1 MDWRPQ
7 VSEKLQEQCLAVVEL
22 VQFDSGEAAHGL
34 LRRVR
39 RADKQRLLAL
49 TRSSVPQRG
58 RRALRLY
65 KLSGERLAVT
75 RSWKGEDVAV
85 VDGMGEPADI
95 SVSFRLTFRDQGVFT
110 FWTTAPEQRAEFL
123 LKLLEV
129 LKREPGLG
137 PQVARLE
144 AEELRNL
151 VGRKTVDIAQTE
163 TPDAAGAQASPPP
176 AAAADPVLAAAAA
189 ARLGR
194 LSTSERDASSGAL
207 SESSSAME
215 TERSGRS
222 IPPTAVNETAPTP
235 APSVVEPSPVPGDRM
250 PRPDVAT
257 IIDRPPPNVDDVTT
271 LRALRSSLHAV
282 AWDMCA
288 ATSIP
293 AFADEQAREHALF
306 IRDAMRHSQDVLLE
320 VRSKLECL
328 QQELQSEGTRLQR
341 CRGDL
346 KHIEP
351 EVEALRRAIPPLE
364 TYYHNL
370 LRLRR
375 ALDELLQKSTVSE
388 AEWAV
393 IERLVDQPAAV
404 SEAASVATLLAEK
417 RAFCEQHRNV
427 RAVAEGSAQVN
438 RAIEQLAAYLGRV
451 VESAARTLIEVDDA
465 PMMTTAATTIE
476 EDAQRLQAACET
488 LLRMDPAYAEG
499 LAEVLAAA
507 IAELRWWRAEW
518 DRWRTLRLPPDSD
531 PEEPTVWQAFRE
543 QLAQRWAALRQ
554 QRDVL
559 VERLRRRV
567 AVEGIDMATL
577 VLERLYGPQAGT
589 EVERALHRLADG
601 ELQSFVWLATV
612 EVLRAEEEAGLSPKA
627 PQANGGR
634 ILGRL
639 GQSTRTEH
647 GPPPRTAGADDQQ
660 TETSGQREV
669 WLAWLSE
676 LRARCEARWDEF
688 VESVMQTIGQR
699 PTAALEML
707 SALCYGMFVA
717 SDGSPESG
725 RGIQRLQPHLEPLVR
740 RLDRVVGAKR
750 SPLRESGFADRLAA
764 DLRDNT
770 RMSAADA
777 VEVARLV
784 ERAAQTPLR

>member
-85 VDGMGEPADI
+85 VDGVDEPADI
-95 SVSFRLTFRDQGVFT
+95 SVSFRLTFRDQGAFT

-123 LKLLEV
+123 LELLEV
-129 LKREPGLG
+129 LKREPGPG

-151 VGRKTVDIAQTE
+151 VGRKTVDVAQTE
-163 TPDAAGAQASPPP
+163 TPDSADARASPPP
-176 AAAADPVLAAAAA
+176 AAAAG
-189 ARLGR
+189 LGR

-207 SESSSAME
+207 SESSSTME

-222 IPPTAVNETAPTP
+222 IPPTTLNETAPAP
-235 APSVVEPSPVPGDRM
+235 APFVAEPSPVPGDRM
-250 PRPDVAT
+250 PPPDVAAV
-257 IIDRPPPNVDDVTT
+257 IERPPPDVDDFTT
-271 LRALRSSLHAV
+271 LRALRPSLHAA

-288 ATSIP
+288 ATSMP

-306 IRDAMRHSQDVLLE
+306 IRNAMRHSQDVLLE

-328 QQELQSEGTRLQR
+328 QQELQSEETRLQR

-393 IERLVDQPAAV
+393 IERLVDQPTAV
-404 SEAASVATLLAEK
+404 SEATSVATLLAEK
-417 RAFCEQHRNV
+417 RAFCEQHCNV

-438 RAIEQLAAYLGRV
+438 RAIEQLAAHLGRA

-465 PMMTTAATTIE
+465 SMTTAAATME
-476 EDAQRLQAACET
+476 EDAQRLRVACEA

-507 IAELRWWRAEW
+507 IAESRWWRAEW
-518 DRWRTLRLPPDSD
+518 DRWRTLRLPSDSD
-531 PEEPTVWQAFRE
+531 PEEPTVWQAFRD
-543 QLAQRWAALRQ
+543 QLAQCWAALRQ

-559 VERLRRRV
+559 AKRLRRRV
-567 AVEGIDMATL
+567 AVGGIDMATL
-577 VLERLYGPQAGT
+577 VLERLYGPQAST

-601 ELQSFVWLATV
+601 ELQSFVWLAAV

-634 ILGRL
+634 TLGRL

-647 GPPPRTAGADDQQ
+647 GPPPRTAGADNQQ

-669 WLAWLSE
+669 WLAWLGE
-676 LRARCEARWDEF
+676 LRARCEAHWDEF
-688 VESVMQTIGQR
+688 VESVIQTIGQR
-699 PTAALEML
+699 PTEALEML

-725 RGIQRLQPHLEPLVR
+725 RGIQRLQPHVEPLVR

-770 RMSAADA
+770 RMSASDA
-777 VEVARLV
+777 AEVARLV
-784 ERAAQTPLR
+784 ERAAQTPL